1 MFWAQFSVPDWVG
14 LIDPKKVSN
23 CPLIFACLFAHNT
36 QWAKSEKSSIELGTW
51 SKNCPLFFRSSLAQ
65 KSRFFSVQ

>member
-36 QWAKSEKSSIELGTW
+36 QWAQSQKKVASNLGLGA
-51 SKNCPLFFRSSLAQ
+51 KIAHFFLDLH
-65 KSRFFSVQ
+65 